1 MNNPVFDK
9 TMENVRQQ
17 RNIELVNND
26 KRISMGTEL
35 LLNN

>member
-1 MNNPVFDK
+1 
-9 TMENVRQQ
+9 MENVRQQ

>member
-1 MNNPVFDK
+1 MNNPVFDE